1 MKLIR
6 YTRVPLS
13 QILLLVILIVFFFRS
28 FPDLTYPL
36 APPGVPKLYL

>member
-13 QILLLVILIVFFFRS
+13 QILLLFFRP

-36 APPGVPKLYL
+36 VPPGVPKLYL